1 MTINQKILG
10 KVLVVEDDINTRDLV
25 QRYLEKDGHTVTTSV
40 NGADALDIL
49 SNTNFDIIILD
60 LMLPEINGLEICR
73 IIRTKTNTPIVMVTA
88 LVDEEDRLTG
98 LEIGADD
105 YITKPFS
112 PRELAARVKAILRRT
127 FGENLKSDD
136 QEFQLKIGDLLLD
149 LQQNIAF
156 YKKSK
161 VELTPTEV
169 RILKLLIDNPQK
181 IFTRDHLITQAF
193 GYDFDG
199 FDRTVDTH
207 VANLRRKLEKLNP
220 KTNLIKTVW
229 GVGYR
234 MNNNE

>member
-10 KVLVVEDDINTRDLV
+10 KVLIVEDDINTRELV
-25 QRYLEKDGHTVTTSV
+25 QKYLEKDGHTVTTSG
-40 NGADALDIL
+40 NGTDALDIL
-49 SNTNFDIIILD
+49 TNTTFDIIILD
-60 LMLPEINGLEICR
+60 LMLPEINGLEICK
-73 IIRTKTNTPIVMVTA
+73 IIRTKTNIPIVMVTA

-98 LEIGADD
+98 LEMGADD

-127 FGENLKSDD
+127 FGENLKSVDH
-136 QEFQLKIGDLLLD
+136 EFQLKFGNLVLD
-149 LQQNIAF
+149 LQQNIVL
-156 YKKSK
+156 YGESK

-181 IFTRDHLITQAF
+181 IFTRNYLINQAF

-220 KTNLIKTVW
+220 KTNIIKTVW

>member
-10 KVLVVEDDINTRDLV
+10 KVLIVEDDINTRELV
-25 QRYLEKDGHTVTTSV
+25 QKYLEKDGHTVTTSG
-40 NGADALDIL
+40 NGTDALDIL
-49 SNTNFDIIILD
+49 TNTTFDIIILD
-60 LMLPEINGLEICR
+60 LMLPEINGLEICK
-73 IIRTKTNTPIVMVTA
+73 IIRTKTNIPIVMVTA

-98 LEIGADD
+98 LEMGADD

-127 FGENLKSDD
+127 FGENLKSVDH
-136 QEFQLKIGDLLLD
+136 EFQLKFGDLILD
-149 LQQNIAF
+149 LQQNIVL
-156 YKKSK
+156 YEKSK
-161 VELTPTEV
+161 VDLTPTEV

-181 IFTRDHLITQAF
+181 IFTRDRLINQAF

-207 VANLRRKLEKLNP
+207 VSNLRRKLEKLNP
-220 KTNLIKTVW
+220 KTNTIKTVW

>member
-10 KVLVVEDDINTRDLV
+10 KVLIVEDDINTRELV
-25 QRYLEKDGHTVTTSV
+25 QKYLEKDGHTVTTSG
-40 NGADALDIL
+40 NGTDALDIL
-49 SNTNFDIIILD
+49 TNTTFDIIILD
-60 LMLPEINGLEICR
+60 LMLPEINGLEICK
-73 IIRTKTNTPIVMVTA
+73 IIRTKTNIPIVMVTA

-98 LEIGADD
+98 LEMGADD

-127 FGENLKSDD
+127 FGENLKSVAH
-136 QEFQLKIGDLLLD
+136 EFQLKFGDLTLD
-149 LQQNIAF
+149 LQQNIVL
-156 YKKSK
+156 YEKSK
-161 VELTPTEV
+161 VDLTPTEV

-181 IFTRDHLITQAF
+181 IFTRDRLINQAF

-220 KTNLIKTVW
+220 KTNTIKTVW

>member
-1 MTINQKILG
+1 
-10 KVLVVEDDINTRDLV
+10 
-25 QRYLEKDGHTVTTSV
+25 
-40 NGADALDIL
+40 
-49 SNTNFDIIILD
+49 
-60 LMLPEINGLEICR
+60 MLPEINGLEICK

-98 LEIGADD
+98 LEMGADD

>member
-10 KVLVVEDDINTRDLV
+10 KVLIVEDDINTRELV
-25 QRYLEKDGHTVTTSV
+25 QKYLEKDGHTVTTSG
-40 NGADALDIL
+40 NGTDALDIL
-49 SNTNFDIIILD
+49 TNTTFDIIILD
-60 LMLPEINGLEICR
+60 LMLPEINGLEICK
-73 IIRTKTNTPIVMVTA
+73 IIRTKTNIPIVMVTA

-98 LEIGADD
+98 LEMGADD

-127 FGENLKSDD
+127 FGENLKSVDH
-136 QEFQLKIGDLLLD
+136 EFQLKFGDLVLD
-149 LQQNIAF
+149 LQQNIVL
-156 YKKSK
+156 YGKSK

-181 IFTRDHLITQAF
+181 IFTRDYLINQAF

-220 KTNLIKTVW
+220 KTNIIKTVW

>member
-1 MTINQKILG
+1 
-10 KVLVVEDDINTRDLV
+10 
-25 QRYLEKDGHTVTTSV
+25 
-40 NGADALDIL
+40 
-49 SNTNFDIIILD
+49 
-60 LMLPEINGLEICR
+60 
-73 IIRTKTNTPIVMVTA
+73 MVTA

-98 LEIGADD
+98 LEMGADD